1 MSNKKLQRF
10 GLLTCLTIAVGF
22 LGFASF
28 EVLFPAAPSNAANTA
43 SAAISVDVE
52 PTLEMALDST
62 TVSLM
67 TNGDSSVLPT
77 SSGVLATGDIN
88 VYVTTNNTGYRL
100 SVYSSSETN
109 SMKHINTNVNA
120 SISPTSGGVSELAA
134 DTWGFKYGSAT
145 NWTAVGVGENS
156 AARISSG
163 SATTAICNNIETNYA
178 ACATAGTA
186 NRHTVTFGANVTDSL
201 PSGRYTN
208 NVVFSVVAS
217 GGTGN

>member
-1 MSNKKLQRF
+1 MSNKNLQHI
-10 GLLTCLTIAVGF
+10 GLMASFAIAMVF
-22 LGFASF
+22 LGFTSF
-28 EVLFPAAPSNAANTA
+28 ETIFPAAPSSAANTA
-43 SAAISVDVE
+43 SSSINVDVD

-67 TNGDSSVLPT
+67 ANGESSVLPT

-100 SVYSSSETN
+100 SIYSSSETN
-109 SMKHINTNVNA
+109 SMKHINTNVTA
-120 SISPTSGGVSELAA
+120 GISPTAGGVSDLAA
-134 DTWGFKYGSAT
+134 DTWGFKYGTAT
-145 NWTAVGVGENS
+145 NWTAVGVGESS

-163 SATTAICNNIETNYA
+163 SATTAICEDIENNYA

-186 NRHTVTFGANVTDSL
+186 NKHTVTFGAKVTDSL